1 MKLNKSQRNVLTLG
15 IGLLV
20 ICGFFF
26 LMAQR
31 NEGPVF
37 ELNLAI
43 AEPVIKIIDAD
54 TTQESK
60 LDSTTFEEDSSVFST
75 DTSAQNGDADLPER
89 KRILLIGD
97 SQLEGLRVPIYNYC
111 VWNKCNLA
119 ASVVWYGSTTKQWG
133 TTDTLDHYLNRYK
146 PSFVFIALGLNE
158 LFVNDLAKRRDY
170 ISAIKNKL
178 LSKGIPYFWIGP
190 AAWKQDKGV
199 IGIMK
204 ELNGNLFLDSSQLN
218 LERAED
224 NRHPSRSA
232 AWVWMEEVS
241 KYITSNGIID
251 FSLRGERM
259 SKMKDSPFILLKQ

>member
-43 AEPVIKIIDAD
+43 AEPVINISDPD
-54 TTQESK
+54 TTQVSK
-60 LDSTTFEEDSSVFST
+60 LDSVEFEEDSELLKS
-75 DTSAQNGDADLPER
+75 DTLAQNGAAALPEG

-97 SQLEGLRVPIYNYC
+97 SQLEGLRAPIYNYC

-133 TTDTLDHYLNRYK
+133 TTDTLDHYLN
-146 PSFVFIALGLNE
+146 
-158 LFVNDLAKRRDY
+158 
-170 ISAIKNKL
+170 
-178 LSKGIPYFWIGP
+178 
-190 AAWKQDKGV
+190 
-199 IGIMK
+199 
-204 ELNGNLFLDSSQLN
+204 
-218 LERAED
+218 
-224 NRHPSRSA
+224 
-232 AWVWMEEVS
+232 
-241 KYITSNGIID
+241 KY
-251 FSLRGERM
+251 
-259 SKMKDSPFILLKQ
+259 